1 MQASGSRPQKLQSSL
16 QTSLGQ
22 RRKKMW
28 QHFEDLEQC
37 YLSIRT
43 GGGLGGPEVGGDSME
58 DFTNCL
64 AKFTRF
70 TSFRPLA
77 SLSYAVDLFNGSSSI
92 VSRCVCVCSLPPSA
106 TLLTFLTAA
115 LALRVFVACLL
126 QLCC

>member
-92 VSRCVCVCSLPPSA
+92 VSRCV
-106 TLLTFLTAA
+106 
-115 LALRVFVACLL
+115 
-126 QLCC
+126 

>member
-1 MQASGSRPQKLQSSL
+1 
-16 QTSLGQ
+16 
-22 RRKKMW
+22 MW

-92 VSRCVCVCSLPPSA
+92 VSRCV
-106 TLLTFLTAA
+106 
-115 LALRVFVACLL
+115 FVACLPPVML
-126 QLCC
+126 STSLSAAPALCPGVCL

>member
-1 MQASGSRPQKLQSSL
+1 
-16 QTSLGQ
+16 
-22 RRKKMW
+22 MW

-43 GGGLGGPEVGGDSME
+43 GGGLGGPEVGGDSMD

-92 VSRCVCVCSLPPSA
+92 VSRCV
-106 TLLTFLTAA
+106 
-115 LALRVFVACLL
+115 FVACLP